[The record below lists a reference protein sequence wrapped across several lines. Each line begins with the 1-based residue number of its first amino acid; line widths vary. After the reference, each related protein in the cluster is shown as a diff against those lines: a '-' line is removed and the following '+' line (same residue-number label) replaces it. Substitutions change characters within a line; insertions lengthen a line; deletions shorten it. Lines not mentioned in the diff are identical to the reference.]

1 MIAVYLAHIIKRL
14 RFWLCLFGLL
24 PGLVACVNAGSA
36 RKVPLEVPFF
46 LDKVGKV
53 VALEVLIT
61 EHQNYTF
68 GIGFIVNRKVPGES
82 ERVLKLIGTT
92 ARNSTGK
99 YIDLGV
105 PLRVRLEIESL
116 KVKGTPYRLDF
127 ETSEIALY
135 AGPYTQYQK
144 KIVAVPLDV
153 GTYRITVTNLLEAS
167 QFQGTL
173 INFHIRQY
181 SFMK

>member
-1 MIAVYLAHIIKRL
+1 MQ
-14 RFWLCLFGLL
+14 
-24 PGLVACVNAGSA
+24 VARGKFHWKSHSPSTKSA
-36 RKVPLEVPFF
+36 RSLLSKCSLQSTRTIPSGL
-46 LDKVGKV
+46 
-53 VALEVLIT
+53 A
-61 EHQNYTF
+61 
-68 GIGFIVNRKVPGES
+68 S